1 MMNWLKNNY
10 RKIGDVFFY
19 GGVLI
24 VGLIASLTGDR
35 TQALIGLTMILI
47 VNVFLDLRNML
58 TKRMT
63 INLTVENDVAGM
75 AQALAEI
82 ISKKSKKE

>member
-1 MMNWLKNNY
+1 MNWLKNNY